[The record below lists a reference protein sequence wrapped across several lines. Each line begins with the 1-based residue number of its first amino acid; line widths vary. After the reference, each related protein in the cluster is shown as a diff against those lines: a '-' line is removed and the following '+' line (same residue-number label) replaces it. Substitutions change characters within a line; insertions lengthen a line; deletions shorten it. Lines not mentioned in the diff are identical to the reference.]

1 MGRNER
7 VPAQEGEYQGRHIVS
22 AVISVAFQAFQMFGI
37 FLIVSLGLSIIY
49 GVLGVMNLA
58 HGELMAI
65 GAYIVAMTVDA
76 GLPLVMGIVLATV
89 LVALLGLV
97 LDRAIMRRMY
107 RRPTDAIVVTF
118 GVSLVVTQAMLLI
131 FGSAESSRIS
141 IPGGEISVAGAS
153 IPTYRL
159 LVTLVGIL
167 AAYGLYALFQRTR
180 LGTNIRAVSSDE
192 DTAGCF
198 GVDTRATYTVAFV
211 LGAGLAGLAGA
222 LVAPTVSLVPTLGQ
236 GFVVYAFVIVVVA
249 GERVFQG
256 TILASAVYAVLN
268 AVISYQFGS
277 FYGLLALLGV
287 TLMLIRFLPGGFSSL
302 LRRPRLAAA
311 I

>member
-1 MGRNER
+1 M
-7 VPAQEGEYQGRHIVS
+7 S
-22 AVISVAFQAFQMFGI
+22 AVISVAFQAFQIFGI

-65 GAYIVAMTVDA
+65 GAYMVAMAVNA
-76 GLPLVMGIVLATV
+76 GLPLVAGIVLATV
-89 LVALLGLV
+89 LVGLMGLV
-97 LDRAIMRRMY
+97 LDRAIMRRLY

-118 GVSLVVTQAMLLI
+118 GISLVVTQAMLLI
-131 FGSAESSRIS
+131 FGSAQNSLIS
-141 IPGGEISVAGAS
+141 TPGGEVTVAGAS

-159 LVTLVGIL
+159 VVTLVGVL

-180 LGTNIRAVSSDE
+180 LGTNIRAVSSDQ

-198 GVDTRATYTVAFV
+198 GVDTRATFTVAFV
-211 LGAGLAGLAGA
+211 LGSALAGLAGA

-256 TILASAVYAVLN
+256 TVLASAVYAVLN

-287 TLMLIRFLPGGFSSL
+287 TLVLIRFLPGGFSSL
-302 LRRPRLAAA
+302 LRRPRVVAAL
-311 I
+311 

>member
-1 MGRNER
+1 
-7 VPAQEGEYQGRHIVS
+7 VS
-22 AVISVAFQAFQMFGI
+22 AVISVAFQAFQIFGI

-65 GAYIVAMTVDA
+65 GAYMVAMAVNA
-76 GLPLVMGIVLATV
+76 GLPLVAGIVLATV

-97 LDRAIMRRMY
+97 LDRAIMRRLY

-118 GVSLVVTQAMLLI
+118 GISLVVTQAMLLI
-131 FGSAESSRIS
+131 FGSAQNSHIS
-141 IPGGEISVAGAS
+141 TPGGEVTVAGAS

-159 LVTLVGIL
+159 VVTLVGVL

-180 LGTNIRAVSSDE
+180 LGTNIRAVSSDQ

-198 GVDTRATYTVAFV
+198 GVDTRATFTVAFV
-211 LGAGLAGLAGA
+211 LGSALAGLAGA

-236 GFVVYAFVIVVVA
+236 GFVVYAFVIVVV
-249 GERVFQG
+249 VLFS
-256 TILASAVYAVLN
+256 ILATLFAGMAW
-268 AVISYQFGS
+268 VIGGS
-277 FYGLLALLGV
+277 WPWLLIGLGMWLFWREDGRHHRGRRHRGSRACV
-287 TLMLIRFLPGGFSSL
+287 T
-302 LRRPRLAAA
+302 AAA
-311 I
+311 CAGRASPRST

>member
-1 MGRNER
+1 
-7 VPAQEGEYQGRHIVS
+7 VS
-22 AVISVAFQAFQMFGI
+22 AVISIAFQAFQVFGV
-37 FLIVSLGLSIIY
+37 FLVVSLGLSIIY

-65 GAYIVAMTVDA
+65 GAYMVAMAVNA
-76 GLPLVMGIVLATV
+76 GLPLVVGMVLATV

-97 LDRAIMRRMY
+97 LDRAILRRLY

-118 GVSLVVTQAMLLI
+118 GISLVVTQAMLLI
-131 FGSAESSRIS
+131 FGSAQTSHIS
-141 IPGGEISVAGAS
+141 APGGEISVAGAS

-159 LVTLVGIL
+159 LVTLVGIF

-180 LGTNIRAVSSDE
+180 LGTNIRAVSGDE
-192 DTAGCF
+192 EIAGCF

-211 LGAGLAGLAGA
+211 LGAALAGLAGA
-222 LVAPTVSLVPTLGQ
+222 LVSPTVSLVPTLGQ

-249 GERVFQG
+249 GEHVFQG
-256 TILASAVYAVLN
+256 TVVASAVYAVLN

-277 FYGLLALLGV
+277 FYGLLALLGA
-287 TLMLIRFLPGGFSSL
+287 TLLLIRFLPGGFSSI
-302 LRRPRLAAA
+302 LRRSRLAAA